1 MPKLIALFLIGVFI
15 ASTGVLLPSV
25 AVAQTAQ
32 VSGKI
37 ADTAEKKNLANSSV
51 LLLRKSDSV
60 LVRHTRSNSSG
71 DFQLSKLPGGH
82 YLILVTY
89 PGYADYVDTLDV
101 DSAAAVKIPTI
112 GMVLKSTLLQAVV
125 VNGSKGGMRI
135 KGDTTEFT
143 ADSFHVHEGATVEDL
158 LKRLP
163 GLQVDRN
170 GQITAEG
177 QTVKK
182 VLVDGEEFF
191 GDDPTLVTQNL
202 RADMVDKVQ
211 VYDKKSDQAI
221 FTGIDDGQ
229 RDKTIN
235 LKLKDSKKNGYFGRV
250 TASAGTNGYYD
261 EELMANYFSKKEKL
275 AAYGIFS
282 NTGKTGLNWQDRD
295 TYGQSFASN
304 LDVDDNTGA
313 ISFNGVGNNDDLD
326 DWNGQYSGQGFPA
339 VKTGGLHYNNKWNDD
354 ALSLNGNYKYMD
366 LSING
371 NSATSSENILP
382 DTFYYSN
389 SSQKFNRQIIR
400 QNFSGVYEWKI
411 DSTSSIKLSADGGSD
426 HKTNNEADYSEAL
439 ASDSSLVNQ
448 NNRTINTV
456 GDNRGY
462 NSNLLWRKKL
472 GKPGR
477 TLSLNVRENYS
488 DNTSS
493 GYLYSNTEFY
503 SGGAPELD
511 SLIDQYKNYLTKN
524 ILLDSRLTYT
534 EPIGKQM
541 FLGIDY
547 GVTINNTHS
556 DRNSYNKDG
565 NGKYDALDSLYSN
578 NYQYNIFTQRGGL
591 AYTLIRKKF
600 RLTAAN
606 DVAFASY
613 HQKDLVADTAARRNF
628 VNWYPNA
635 TLSYQFAAQTR
646 LFVRYYG
653 NTTPPTL
660 QQLQPI
666 ASNENPLNV
675 VIGNPGLK
683 PQFQN
688 GISVGYNSYH
698 ILTEQSIYGNFNYTF
713 IANAISS
720 SLNVNDTTGK
730 QMTQS
735 VNVSGNHSIRA
746 FLGYGF
752 KLKGPDLGL
761 NLNGSFNQTNN
772 VTIVN
777 NFNNLTRSGSYT
789 GGFSLYKSKEKK
801 YEFYMNANLTYTTS
815 KSSDDPELVTKYFT
829 YSIDPGA
836 DVFLP
841 WHVQIHG
848 DADLNIRQKTP
859 VFPTNN
865 NVFLVNGWIGK
876 KLLKNDQ
883 LMLKAAVNDLL
894 NQNNGFNRNV
904 SSSFITQ
911 NTYSTIKR
919 YFLFSVVWNFTK
931 AGIPVPNRGN

>member
-1 MPKLIALFLIGVFI
+1 MPKLIACILFCVLFTS
-15 ASTGVLLPSV
+15 AGVLLPHI
-25 AVAQTAQ
+25 AFGQTAQ

-37 ADTAEKKNLANSSV
+37 ADTAEKKNLANSSI
-51 LLLRKSDSV
+51 LLLRKTDSMMIRHARSDGA
-60 LVRHTRSNSSG
+60 G
-71 DFQLSKLPGGH
+71 DFRLSKLPGGH

-89 PGYADYVDTLDV
+89 PGYADYIDTLDV
-101 DSAAAVKIPTI
+101 DSAAKVVLPPIP
-112 GMVLKSTLLQAVV
+112 MVLKSKLLESVV
-125 VNGSKGGMRI
+125 ISARKGAMHI
-135 KGDTTEFT
+135 KGDTTEFV
-143 ADSFHVHEGATVEDL
+143 ADSFKVHAGATVEDL

-163 GLQVDRN
+163 GIQVDRN

-211 VYDKKSDQAI
+211 VYDKKSDQAN
-221 FTGIDDGQ
+221 FTGIDDGV

-235 LKLKDSKKNGYFGRV
+235 LKLKDNKKNGYFGRV
-250 TASAGTNGYYD
+250 TASAGTDGYYD
-261 EELMANYFSKKEKL
+261 EELMANYFRKKEKL
-275 AAYGIFS
+275 SVYGILS

-313 ISFNGVGNNDDLD
+313 VTFNGIGNNDDLD
-326 DWNGQYSGQGFPA
+326 DWNGQYSGQGFPT
-339 VKTGGLHYNNKWNDD
+339 VKTGGLHFNNKWNDD

-366 LSING
+366 LSMHG

-382 DTFYYSN
+382 DTVYYTN
-389 SSQKFNRQIIR
+389 SSQKFNREIIR
-400 QNFSGVYEWKI
+400 QNFSAIYEWKF
-411 DSTSSIKLSADGGSD
+411 DSTSSIKFSADGGND
-426 HKTNNEADYSEAL
+426 HKVNNELDSSQAI

-448 NNRTINTV
+448 NVRTVNTV

-477 TLSLNVRENYS
+477 TVSLNVRENYS

-493 GYLYSNTEFY
+493 GYLYSNTAFY
-503 SGGAPELD
+503 SGGVLVQD
-511 SLIDQYKNYLTKN
+511 SLVNQYKNYLTKN
-524 ILLDSRLTYT
+524 ILLDSRLVYT
-534 EPIGKQM
+534 EPIGKQI

-547 GVTINNTHS
+547 GATLNNTHS

-578 NYQYNIFTQRGGL
+578 NYQYNIFTQRAGL
-591 AYTLIRKKF
+591 AYTMIRKKF

-606 DVAFASY
+606 DIAFSSY
-613 HQKDLVADTAARRNF
+613 RQKDLVADTSARRDF
-628 VNWYPNA
+628 INWYPNA
-635 TLSYQFAAQTR
+635 TLNYQFAAQTR
-646 LFVRYYG
+646 LFVRYSG

-675 VIGNPGLK
+675 IIGNPGLK

-688 GISVGYNSYH
+688 RFNIGYNSYH
-698 ILTEQSIYGNFNYTF
+698 ILTERSIYGNISYSFT
-713 IANAISS
+713 ANAIGS

-730 QMTQS
+730 QTTQS
-735 VNVSGNHSIRA
+735 VNVSGNHMWNGW
-746 FLGYGF
+746 FGYGF
-752 KLKGPDLGL
+752 KIKGPDM
-761 NLNGSFNQTNN
+761 NMNINVSFNQGNN

-777 NFNNLTRSGSYT
+777 NVNNLTKSGNYT
-789 GGFSLYKSKEKK
+789 GGLSFWKSKEKK
-801 YEFYMNANLTYTTS
+801 YEFYLNANLTYTTS
-815 KSSDDPELVTKYFT
+815 ESSIDPMLTTHYYT
-829 YSIDPGA
+829 YQIDPGA

-841 WHVQIHG
+841 WHMQVHA
-848 DADLNIRQKTP
+848 DANLNIRQKTP
-859 VFPTNN
+859 VFTTNN

-883 LMLKAAVNDLL
+883 LMFKASVNDLL

-931 AGIPVPNRGN
+931 AGIPVPGRGN

>member
-1 MPKLIALFLIGVFI
+1 MPKLIALILLIVLF
-15 ASTGVLLPSV
+15 STAGVLLPSI
-25 AVAQTAQ
+25 AFAQTAQ
-32 VSGKI
+32 ITGKV
-37 ADTAEKKNLANSSV
+37 ADTAERKNLVNSSI
-51 LLLRKSDSV
+51 LLLRKSDSM
-60 LVRHTRSNSSG
+60 LVRHSRSGATG
-71 DFQLSKLPGGH
+71 DFRLTKLPGGH

-101 DSAAAVKIPTI
+101 DSAATVNLPPIP
-112 GMVLKSTLLQAVV
+112 MVLKSKLLEAVV
-125 VNGSKGGMRI
+125 VSANKGAMHI
-135 KGDTTEFT
+135 KGDTTEFV
-143 ADSFHVHEGATVEDL
+143 ADSFHVHQGATVEDL

-163 GLQVDRN
+163 GIQVDRN

-202 RADMVDKVQ
+202 RADMVDRVQ
-211 VYDKKSDQAI
+211 VYDKKSDQAA
-221 FTGIDDGQ
+221 FTGIDDGV

-250 TASAGTNGYYD
+250 TASAGTDGYFD
-261 EELMANYFSKKEKL
+261 EELMANYFRKKEKL
-275 AAYGIFS
+275 AAYGILS

-313 ISFNGVGNNDDLD
+313 VTFNPVGNNDDLD
-326 DWNGQYSGQGFPA
+326 DWNGQYSGQGFPT
-339 VKTGGLHYNNKWNDD
+339 VKTGGLHFNNKWNDD
-354 ALSLNGNYKYMD
+354 AQSVNGNYKYMD

-382 DTFYYSN
+382 DTFYYNN

-400 QNFSGVYEWKI
+400 QNFNGIYEWKI
-411 DSTSSIKLSADGGSD
+411 DSTSSIKLSADGGND
-426 HKTNNEADYSEAL
+426 HKINNEADYSEAL

-448 NNRTINTV
+448 NTRTVSTV

-503 SGGAPELD
+503 SGGAVAQD
-511 SLIDQYKNYLTKN
+511 SLVNQYKNYLTRN

-534 EPIGKQM
+534 EPIGKEM
-541 FLGIDY
+541 FVGIDY
-547 GVTINNTHS
+547 GVTMNNTHS
-556 DRNSYNKDG
+556 DRNSYNQDG
-565 NGKYDALDSLYSN
+565 FGKYDVLDSIYSN
-578 NYQYNIFTQRGGL
+578 NYQYNIFTQRTGL

-600 RLTAAN
+600 RFTAAN
-606 DVAFASY
+606 DVAFDGY
-613 HQKDLVADTAARRNF
+613 YQKDLVADTSIRRSY
-628 VNWYPNA
+628 VNWYPSASLN
-635 TLSYQFAAQTR
+635 YQFAAQTR
-646 LFVRYYG
+646 LQIRYSGY
-653 NTTPPTL
+653 TQPPTL

-666 ASNENPLNV
+666 SDNENPLNV
-675 VIGNPGLK
+675 IIGNPGLK

-688 GISVGYNSYH
+688 RINLWYNSYH
-698 ILTEQSIYGNFNYTF
+698 ILTEQSIYGSINYTF
-713 IANAISS
+713 TSNAISS
-720 SLNVNDTTGK
+720 SLNVSDTTGK
-730 QMTQS
+730 QTTQS
-735 VNVSGNHSIRA
+735 VNVSGNHA
-746 FLGYGF
+746 WNGWFGYGF
-752 KLKGPDLGL
+752 KVKGPDF
-761 NLNGSFNQTNN
+761 NININGSFNQNNN

-777 NFNNLTRSGSYT
+777 NFTNLTKSGNYT
-789 GGFSLYKSKEKK
+789 GGLGLWKQKEKK
-801 YEFYMNANLTYTTS
+801 YEIFLNANITYTTS
-815 KSSDDPELVTKYFT
+815 KSSDDPTLITRYFM
-829 YSIDPGA
+829 YEIQPGT

-848 DADLNIRQKTP
+848 DADLNIRPKSTA
-859 VFPTNN
+859 FPTNN

-911 NTYSTIKR
+911 TTYTTIKR
-919 YFLFSVVWNFTK
+919 YFMFSVVWNFSK
-931 AGIPVPNRGN
+931 AGVPVPNHN

>member
-1 MPKLIALFLIGVFI
+1 MPKLIACI
-15 ASTGVLLPSV
+15 LLGIFFTS
-25 AVAQTAQ
+25 AALGQTAQ
-32 VSGKI
+32 VNGKI
-37 ADTAEKKNLANSSV
+37 ADTSEKKNLANSSI
-51 LLLRKSDSV
+51 LLLRKSDSI
-60 LVRHTRSNSSG
+60 LVGHTRSNAAG
-71 DFQLSKLPGGH
+71 DFRLTRLPGGH

-101 DSAAAVKIPTI
+101 DSAANVKIPTI
-112 GMVLKSTLLQAVV
+112 GLVLKSTLLQAVV

-143 ADSFHVHEGATVEDL
+143 ADSFHVHQGATVEDL

-163 GLQVDRN
+163 GIQVDRN

-211 VYDKKSDQAI
+211 VFDKKSDQAT
-221 FTGIDDGQ
+221 FTGIDDGV

-235 LKLKDSKKNGYFGRV
+235 LKLKDSKKNGYFGRA
-250 TASAGTNGYYD
+250 TASVGTDGYYD
-261 EELMANYFSKKEKL
+261 EELMANYFRKKEKL
-275 AAYGIFS
+275 AAYGILS

-304 LDVDDNTGA
+304 LDVDENTGSVTYTPA
-313 ISFNGVGNNDDLD
+313 SNSFDLD
-326 DWNGQYSGQGFPA
+326 DWGGQYSGQGFPT

-371 NSATSSENILP
+371 NSATTSENILP
-382 DTFYYSN
+382 DTFFYNN
-389 SSQKFNRQIIR
+389 STQKFNREIIR
-400 QNFSGVYEWKI
+400 QNFSGIYEWKI
-411 DSTSSIKLSADGGSD
+411 DSTSSIKLSADGGND
-426 HKTNNEADYSEAL
+426 HKTNNEADYQEAL

-448 NNRTINTV
+448 NTRTVNTV

-477 TLSLNVRENYS
+477 TISLNVRENYS
-488 DNTSS
+488 DNTAS

-503 SGGAPELD
+503 SGGFPIQD
-511 SLIDQYKNYLTKN
+511 SLVDQYKNYLTTN
-524 ILLDSRLTYT
+524 ILLDSRLVYT
-534 EPIGKQM
+534 EPIGRQM

-547 GVTINNTHS
+547 GLGINNTHS
-556 DRNSYNKDG
+556 DLNSYNKDG
-565 NGKYDALDSLYSN
+565 NGKYDLLDSPYSN
-578 NYQYNIFTQRGGL
+578 NYQYNILTQRGGL
-591 AYTLIRKKF
+591 SYTMIRKKF
-600 RLTAAN
+600 RFTAAN
-606 DVAFASY
+606 DIAFADY
-613 HQKDLVADTAARRNF
+613 YQKDLVADTAVRRNF

-635 TLSYQFAAQTR
+635 ALNYQFAAQTR
-646 LFVRYYG
+646 LFVNYRG
-653 NTTPPTL
+653 GTTTPTL

-666 ASNENPLNV
+666 ASNENPLNII
-675 VIGNPGLK
+675 IGNPGLK

-688 GISVGYNSYH
+688 RFSIGYNSYH
-698 ILTEQSIYGNFNYTF
+698 ILTEQSIFGNISYSFTS
-713 IANAISS
+713 NAISN
-720 SLNVNDTTGK
+720 SLDLNDTTGK
-730 QMTQS
+730 QTTQA
-735 VNVSGNHSIRA
+735 VNVSGNHTWNGY
-746 FLGYGF
+746 LGYGF
-752 KLKGPDLGL
+752 KLKGPDM
-761 NLNGSFNQTNN
+761 NVNINGSFRQSNN

-777 NFNNLTRSGSYT
+777 NFTNLTQSGSYT
-789 GGFSLYKSKEKK
+789 GGLGLWKSKEKK
-801 YEFYMNANLTYTTS
+801 YEIFLNANVTYTTS
-815 KSSDDPELVTKYFT
+815 KSSDDPMLVTHYFT
-829 YSIDPGA
+829 YVIDPGT

-841 WHVQIHG
+841 WHMQIHG

-883 LMLKAAVNDLL
+883 LLLKAAVNDLL

-911 NTYSTIKR
+911 NTYTTIKR

-931 AGIPVPNRGN
+931 AGIPVPNRN

>member
-1 MPKLIALFLIGVFI
+1 MPKLIALILLSFWC
-15 ASTGVLLPSV
+15 ASAALG
-25 AVAQTAQ
+25 QKAQ

-37 ADTAEKKNLANSSV
+37 TDTAENRNLANSSI
-51 LLLRKSDSV
+51 LLLRKSDSI
-60 LVRHTRSNSSG
+60 LVRHTRSDAAGN
-71 DFQLSKLPGGH
+71 FHLTKLSGGH

-101 DSAAAVKIPTI
+101 DSAAKIQLPTI
-112 GMVLKSTLLQAVV
+112 GMVLKSKLLQAVV
-125 VNGSKGGMRI
+125 VNGSRGAMRI
-135 KGDTTEFT
+135 KGDTTEFV

-163 GLQVDRN
+163 GIQVDHN

-211 VYDKKSDQAI
+211 VYDKKSDQAV

-235 LKLKDSKKNGYFGRV
+235 LKLKDSKKNGYFGRA
-250 TASAGTNGYYD
+250 TASMGTDGYYD
-261 EELMANYFSKKEKL
+261 EELMANYFKKKEKL
-275 AAYGIFS
+275 AAYGIYS
-282 NTGKTGLNWQDRD
+282 NTGRTGLNWQDRD
-295 TYGQSFASN
+295 TYGQSFATN
-304 LDVDDNTGA
+304 LDVDANTGA
-313 ISFNGVGNNDDLD
+313 VTFNGIGNNNDLD
-326 DWNGQYSGQGFPA
+326 DWNGQYSGQGFPT
-339 VKTGGLHYNNKWNDD
+339 VKTGGLHYNDKWNDD
-354 ALSLNGNYKYMD
+354 AQSLNGNYKYMD

-382 DTFYYSN
+382 DTFYYNN
-389 SSQKFNRQIIR
+389 SSQQFNRQIIR
-400 QNFSGVYEWKI
+400 QNFSGILEWKI
-411 DSTSSIKLSADGGSD
+411 DSTSSIKLSADGGND
-426 HKTNNEADYSEAL
+426 HKVNNEADYSEAL
-439 ASDSSLVNQ
+439 ASDSSLVNR
-448 NNRTINTV
+448 NTRTVGTV

-477 TLSLNVRENYS
+477 TISLNVRENYS

-503 SGGAPELD
+503 SGGALTQD

-534 EPIGKQM
+534 EPIGKEM

-547 GVTINNTHS
+547 GATVNNTHS

-565 NGKYDALDSLYSN
+565 NGKYDVLDSVYSN
-578 NYQYNIFTQRGGL
+578 NYQYNILTQRGGL
-591 AYTLIRKKF
+591 SYTLIRKKF
-600 RLTAAN
+600 RFTAAN
-606 DVAFASY
+606 DVAFAGY
-613 HQKDLVADTAARRNF
+613 YQKDLVADTSGRRNF

-635 TLSYQFAAQTR
+635 TLNYQFAAQTR

-653 NTTPPTL
+653 YTTPPTL

-675 VIGNPGLK
+675 IIGNPGLK

-688 GISVGYNSYH
+688 GFNIGYNSYH
-698 ILTEQSIYGNFNYTF
+698 ILTEQSIYGNIGYSFTS
-713 IANAISS
+713 NAISS
-720 SLNVNDTTGK
+720 NLNVNDTTGK
-730 QMTQS
+730 QTTQS
-735 VNVSGNHSIRA
+735 VNVSGNHSLRGW
-746 FLGYGF
+746 LGYGF
-752 KLKGPDLGL
+752 KLTGL
-761 NLNGSFNQTNN
+761 DMNMNVNGSFNQTNN

-789 GGFSLYKSKEKK
+789 GGLGFWKSKEKK
-801 YEFYMNANLTYTTS
+801 YDINLNGNVTYTTS
-815 KSSDDPELVTKYFT
+815 RSSDDPGLITKYFT
-829 YSIDPGA
+829 YDIQPGME
-836 DVFLP
+836 VFLP

-848 DADLNIRQKTP
+848 DADLNIRPRSTA
-859 VFPTNN
+859 FPTNN

-883 LMLKAAVNDLL
+883 LLLKAAVNDLL

-911 NTYSTIKR
+911 NTYTTIRR

-931 AGIPVPNRGN
+931 AGIAVPNRGN

>member
-1 MPKLIALFLIGVFI
+1 MPKLIASILLGVLF
-15 ASTGVLLPSV
+15 ASAGALLPSV
-25 AVAQTAQ
+25 ALAQTAQ

-37 ADTAEKKNLANSSV
+37 ADTAEKKNLANSSI
-51 LLLRKSDSV
+51 LLLRKTDSM
-60 LVRHTRSNSSG
+60 LVRHTRSDAVG
-71 DFQLSKLPGGH
+71 DFRLTRLAGGH

-89 PGYADYVDTLDV
+89 PGYADYVDTLNV
-101 DSAAAVKIPTI
+101 DSGANVKVATIPL
-112 GMVLKSTLLQAVV
+112 VLKSKLLEAVV

-143 ADSFHVHEGATVEDL
+143 ADSFHTQQNATVEDL
-158 LKRLP
+158 LKKLP
-163 GLQVDRN
+163 GIQVDRN

-202 RADMVDKVQ
+202 RADMVDRVQ

-250 TASAGTNGYYD
+250 TGSAGTNGYYD
-261 EELMANYFSKKEKL
+261 EELMANYFRKKEKL
-275 AAYGIFS
+275 AAYGILS

-304 LDVDDNTGA
+304 LDVDENTGS
-313 ISFNGVGNNDDLD
+313 ISFTGVGGNDDLD
-326 DWNGQYSGQGFPA
+326 NWDGQYSGQGFPK
-339 VKTGGLHYNNKWNDD
+339 VKTAGLHYNNKWNDD
-354 ALSLNGNYKYMD
+354 AQSLNGNYKYMD

-371 NSATSSENILP
+371 SSVTNSENILP
-382 DTFYYSN
+382 DTFFYNN
-389 SSQKFNRQIIR
+389 STQKFNREIIR

-411 DSTSSIKLSADGGSD
+411 DSTSSIKLSADGGND
-426 HKTNNEADYSEAL
+426 HKINNEIDSSQSL

-448 NNRTINTV
+448 NIRTINTV
-456 GDNRGY
+456 SDNRGY

-488 DNTSS
+488 DKTES
-493 GYLYSNTEFY
+493 GYLYSNTEFFAGSPIPY
-503 SGGAPELD
+503 QD
-511 SLIDQYKNYLTKN
+511 SVVDQYKKYLTTN
-524 ILLDSRLTYT
+524 IVLDSKLVYT
-534 EPIGKQM
+534 EPIGKGM
-541 FLGIDY
+541 YLGIDY
-547 GVTINNTHS
+547 GATINNTHS
-556 DRNSYNKDG
+556 DRNSYNKNG
-565 NGKYDALDSLYSN
+565 LGKYDALDSVYSN
-578 NYQYNIFTQRGGL
+578 DYQFNIFTQRMGL
-591 AYTLIRKKF
+591 AYTMVRKKF
-600 RLTAAN
+600 RLTTAA

-613 HQKDLVADTAARRNF
+613 RQKDLVADTAVRRNF
-628 VNWYPNA
+628 INWYPNA

-646 LFVRYYG
+646 LFLRYYG

-666 ASNENPLNV
+666 LSNENPLNV
-675 VIGNPGLK
+675 IIGNPGLK
-683 PQFQN
+683 PSFQN
-688 GISVGYNSYH
+688 GFNVGYNSYH
-698 ILTEQSIYGNFNYTF
+698 ILTEQSIYASAGYNFTV
-713 IANAISS
+713 NAISS
-720 SLNVNDTTGK
+720 ALTVDTTGK
-730 QMTQS
+730 QTTQS
-735 VNVSGNHSIRA
+735 VNVSGNHSMRA
-746 FLGYGF
+746 NIGYGF
-752 KLKGPDLGL
+752 KIKPLDMHM
-761 NLNGSFNQTNN
+761 NINGSVNESNN
-772 VTIVN
+772 VTIVD
-777 NFNNLTRSGSYT
+777 NFNNVTKSANYT
-789 GGFSLYKSKEKK
+789 FGLGFWKSKEKK
-801 YEFYMNANLTYTTS
+801 YELYLNGNVTYTTS
-815 KSSDDPELVTKYFT
+815 KSSDDPTLTTHY
-829 YSIDPGA
+829 YSFQIEPGA

-841 WHVQIHG
+841 LHFQIHA
-848 DADLNIRQKTP
+848 DADMNIRQKTP
-859 VFPTNN
+859 VFTTNN
-865 NVFLVNGWIGK
+865 DVFLVNGWVGK
-876 KLLKNDQ
+876 KFLKNDQ

-931 AGIPVPNRGN
+931 AGVPMPNRGN

>member
-1 MPKLIALFLIGVFI
+1 MPKLIACI
-15 ASTGVLLPSV
+15 LLGIFFTS
-25 AVAQTAQ
+25 AALGQTAQ

-37 ADTAEKKNLANSSV
+37 ADTSEKKNLANSSI
-51 LLLRKSDSV
+51 LLLHKSDSI
-60 LVRHTRSNSSG
+60 LVGHTRSNAAG
-71 DFQLSKLPGGH
+71 DFRFTKLPGGH

-101 DSAAAVKIPTI
+101 DSAANVKIPTI
-112 GMVLKSTLLQAVV
+112 GLVLKSTLLQAVV

-143 ADSFHVHEGATVEDL
+143 ADSFHVHQGATVEDL

-163 GLQVDRN
+163 GIQVDRN

-211 VYDKKSDQAI
+211 VFDKKSDQAT
-221 FTGIDDGQ
+221 FTGIDDGV

-250 TASAGTNGYYD
+250 TASAGTDGYYD
-261 EELMANYFSKKEKL
+261 EELMANYFRKKEKL
-275 AAYGIFS
+275 AAYGILS

-304 LDVDDNTGA
+304 LDVDENTG
-313 ISFNGVGNNDDLD
+313 SVTYSGVGNNDDLD
-326 DWNGQYSGQGFPA
+326 DWSGQYSGQGFPT
-339 VKTGGLHYNNKWNDD
+339 VKTAGAHYNNKWNDD

-371 NSATSSENILP
+371 NSATNSENILP
-382 DTFYYSN
+382 DTVFYNN
-389 SSQKFNRQIIR
+389 STQKFNRQIIR

-411 DSTSSIKLSADGGSD
+411 DSTSSIKLSADGGND
-426 HKTNNEADYSEAL
+426 HKINNEADYQEAL

-448 NNRTINTV
+448 NTRTVSTV

-462 NSNLLWRKKL
+462 NSNVLWRKKL

-477 TLSLNVRENYS
+477 TISLNIRENYS
-488 DNTSS
+488 DNTAS
-493 GYLYSNTEFY
+493 GYLYSNTVFY
-503 SGGAPELD
+503 TGGVPVQD
-511 SLIDQYKNYLTKN
+511 SLVNQYKNYLTTN
-524 ILLDSRLTYT
+524 ILLDSRLVFT

-547 GVTINNTHS
+547 GAAMSNTHS
-556 DRNSYNKDG
+556 DRNSYNQDG

-600 RLTAAN
+600 RFTAAN
-606 DVAFASY
+606 DVAFADY
-613 HQKDLVADTAARRNF
+613 YQKDLVADTSVRRDF
-628 VNWYPNA
+628 INWYPSASLN
-635 TLSYQFAAQTR
+635 YQFAAQTR
-646 LFVRYYG
+646 LQFRYSG
-653 NTTPPTL
+653 NTQPPTL

-675 VIGNPGLK
+675 IIGNPGLK
-683 PQFQN
+683 PQFRN
-688 GISVGYNSYH
+688 SFFLWYNSYH
-698 ILTEQSIYGNFNYTF
+698 VLTEQSIFGNMSYTF
-713 IANAISS
+713 TSNAISS
-720 SLNVNDTTGK
+720 SLTVNDTTGK
-730 QMTQS
+730 QTTQS
-735 VNVSGNHSIRA
+735 VNVSGNHT
-746 FLGYGF
+746 FNGYLGYGF
-752 KLKGPDLGL
+752 KIKGPDLGL
-761 NLNGSFNQTNN
+761 NISGQLNQNNN

-777 NFNNLTRSGSYT
+777 NFNNLTRSGTY
-789 GGFSLYKSKEKK
+789 GGGIGMWKSKEKK
-801 YEFYMNANLTYTTS
+801 YEFYMNANVTYTTS
-815 KSSDDPELVTKYFT
+815 KSSDNPELITKYFT
-829 YSIDPGA
+829 YVIDPSA
-836 DVFLP
+836 DVYLP
-841 WHVQIHG
+841 WHMQIHG

-911 NTYSTIKR
+911 NTYTTIKR

-931 AGIPVPNRGN
+931 AGLPVPNRN